1 MTFQHPQWIYL
12 AIPLLL
18 MAVTVRFWRRHYW
31 GHPLVEQ
38 FRTEIGRPNPIL
50 RLPTILEAAAVV
62 FLLVGL
68 LGPVYPFV
76 LNRIERGGLQI
87 MIVLDLSQS
96 MEKSLEDAIPAGRT
110 THKPSS
116 RMEAVK

>member
-1 MTFQHPQWIYL
+1 MTFQHPEWIFF
-12 AIPLLL
+12 AVPLLL
-18 MAVTVRFWRRHYW
+18 IAVGVRFWRRHYW

-76 LNRIERGGLQI
+76 LSYRARRAA
-87 MIVLDLSQS
+87 DH
-96 MEKSLEDAIPAGRT
+96 DRAGPLPEYGKTAGEEHENGR
-110 THKPSS
+110 
-116 RMEAVK
+116 R

>member
-38 FRTEIGRPNPIL
+38 FRTEIGRANPVL
-50 RLPTILEAAAVV
+50 RLPTILEGAAVV

-76 LNRIERGGLQI
+76 LSRIVRCGVPIVMGFGLDQCF
-87 MIVLDLSQS
+87 
-96 MEKSLEDAIPAGRT
+96 ENSL
-110 THKPSS
+110 
-116 RMEAVK
+116 